1 MFKAAIRPA
10 VSCGNRTLNRDCL
23 VLVKEYERERE
34 LYFTKI
40 NGLMLIVVEGITR
53 AVKYLDKFYLEYESD
68 EDITQSIPVSDDSL
82 DSILT

>member
-1 MFKAAIRPA
+1 
-10 VSCGNRTLNRDCL
+10 
-23 VLVKEYERERE
+23 
-34 LYFTKI
+34 
-40 NGLMLIVVEGITR
+40 MLIVVEGITR